1 MSGPF
6 LFALFITLT
15 VLLVFIGIWRLVA
28 RRGDAVSERLRDYA
42 AGELEADAGPQQ
54 RRPQFTGM
62 NRLVNGFGLGPR
74 LATALAR
81 ADLPWT
87 AAEFALLVVGAGVL
101 GLFAGVL
108 RQNLVIGLLL
118 GGVLA
123 ALPLFYLRIA
133 QARRR
138 RAFINQLP
146 DVLTLLVG
154 ALRAGY
160 GLSQALEV
168 LVEQMP
174 PPSSTEFARIVR
186 ATNLGVPL
194 QRALYDAAG
203 RVGSD
208 DLDLIVTAISVQY
221 EMGGNLATILETIG
235 DTIRDRIRILREVR
249 VLTAQQRITGYILA
263 GTPVALAIGISAL
276 TPGYFD
282 PFFEPG
288 LIRLLPAIGMVMLLA
303 GFLIIRRIVDIEV

>member
-1 MSGPF
+1 LSGPF
-6 LFALFITLT
+6 LFSLFITLT
-15 VLLVFIGIWRLVA
+15 VLLVFVGVWRLVL
-28 RRGDAVSERLRDYA
+28 RRGDAVGDRLRDYA
-42 AGELEADAGPQQ
+42 TGELEADEGPRQ
-54 RRPQFTGM
+54 RRPQLTGM

-87 AAEFALLVVGAGVL
+87 AAEFALLVVGAGML
-101 GLFAGVL
+101 GLFVGLL

-118 GGVLA
+118 GALLA
-123 ALPLFYLRIA
+123 GLPLFYLRIA

-174 PPSSTEFARIVR
+174 PPSSSEFARIVR

-194 QRALYDAAG
+194 QRALYDAAE
-203 RVGSD
+203 RVDSD
-208 DLDLIVTAISVQY
+208 DLDLVVTAISVQY
-221 EMGGNLATILETIG
+221 EMGGNLTTILETIG

-249 VLTAQQRITGYILA
+249 VLTAQQRLTGYILA
-263 GTPVALAIGISAL
+263 AAPVVFAVVVSILR
-276 TPGYFD
+276 PGHFD

-288 LIRLLPAIGMVMLLA
+288 LVRVLPIISGGMIFI
-303 GFLIIRRIVDIEV
+303 GFLLVQRIVDIEV

>member
-6 LFALFITLT
+6 LFALFITLTVLLVFIGIWPLT

-138 RAFINQLP
+138 
-146 DVLTLLVG
+146 
-154 ALRAGY
+154 
-160 GLSQALEV
+160 
-168 LVEQMP
+168 
-174 PPSSTEFARIVR
+174 
-186 ATNLGVPL
+186 
-194 QRALYDAAG
+194 
-203 RVGSD
+203 
-208 DLDLIVTAISVQY
+208 
-221 EMGGNLATILETIG
+221 
-235 DTIRDRIRILREVR
+235 
-249 VLTAQQRITGYILA
+249 
-263 GTPVALAIGISAL
+263 
-276 TPGYFD
+276 
-282 PFFEPG
+282 
-288 LIRLLPAIGMVMLLA
+288 
-303 GFLIIRRIVDIEV
+303 

>member
-1 MSGPF
+1 
-6 LFALFITLT
+6 LFAIFITVT
-15 VLLVFIGIWRLVA
+15 VLLVFVGVWRLVV
-28 RRGDAVSERLRDYA
+28 RRGDAVSDRLRDYA
-42 AGELEADAGPQQ
+42 AAEPELDESPR
-54 RRPQFTGM
+54 RRPQLAGM

-101 GLFAGVL
+101 GLFVGAL
-108 RQNLVIGLLL
+108 RQNLIIGLLL
-118 GGVLA
+118 GALLA

-168 LVEQMP
+168 LVDQMP
-174 PPSSTEFARIVR
+174 PPSSSEFARVVR
-186 ATNLGVPL
+186 GTNLGVPL
-194 QRALYDAAG
+194 QRALFDAAE

-208 DLDLIVTAISVQY
+208 DLDLVVTAISVQY
-221 EMGGNLATILETIG
+221 EMGGNLTTILETIG
-235 DTIRDRIRILREVR
+235 ETIQDRIRILREVR

-263 GTPVALAIGISAL
+263 AAPVLLAIAL
-276 TPGYFD
+276 SILSPGYFD

-288 LIRLLPAIGMVMLLA
+288 LIRIIPFIGGSMMVA

>member
-1 MSGPF
+1 M
-6 LFALFITLT
+6 
-15 VLLVFIGIWRLVA
+15 
-28 RRGDAVSERLRDYA
+28 
-42 AGELEADAGPQQ
+42 
-54 RRPQFTGM
+54 
-62 NRLVNGFGLGPR
+62 
-74 LATALAR
+74 
-81 ADLPWT
+81 
-87 AAEFALLVVGAGVL
+87 
-101 GLFAGVL
+101 
-108 RQNLVIGLLL
+108 LL

-174 PPSSTEFARIVR
+174 PPSSAEFARIVR

-194 QRALYDAAG
+194 QRALYHAAG
-203 RVGSD
+203 RMGSD

-249 VLTAQQRITGYILA
+249 VLTAQQRITGYILT
-263 GTPVALAIGISAL
+263 GTPVALAIGISIL
-276 TPGYFD
+276 SPGYFD

-288 LIRLLPAIGMVMLLA
+288 LIRLLPGVAA
-303 GFLIIRRIVDIEV
+303 GY